1 MPNNMHDSA
10 MMICYRECLSN
21 LSKFNGGEEY
31 KIFQFISNIERIGKM
46 IDANENILHCMCT
59 AKLDGEAR
67 RWYDDNMSLT
77 QWEQLKFA
85 LLERFTRCDSSSKLF
100 EQLKERKQK
109 TDETITS
116 YYDAIIKLCHEY
128 DPSMSQKMII
138 SWLENGINDSLKI
151 PIKRQMKALSDSART
166 TQAFFK
172 IAKDEQEPQEENVPE
187 RETTAP
193 YVPYFSNTVSTTLKT
208 PENIHPNESQHLHQ
222 TQTTNTREVNN
233 LYQQQKHFNVQPRS
247 PPRIRHIP
255 SQHRSFNL
263 QSQSS
268 TSRRNIQ
275 HIPTEH
281 AASNNSSTMN
291 MRQYGPCSICQRN
304 NHRTIDCYYKK
315 PFGCFL
321 LAGTRDGGHSS
332 KLKQHPSTNYNITS
346 KFSSPIFINVQVNGK
361 RQHAIIDT
369 GSAVSIINQQ
379 LLKNIHHK
387 KFMYKHKSHKS
398 ANSTSINIIGEI
410 QLEIKIQGHT
420 TLILADVATNI
431 ITDLLLG
438 NDWIAENNVII
449 DSPQRHI
456 FLTDKYYQII
466 ATTPFIKPPDIHLP
480 ILLIDEITL
489 PPYSEKLINV
499 KTASPIKN
507 TIDVLFEPAHNLYSK
522 QILLANAILKMENNT
537 SQIMIINV
545 NDRQRTLS
553 KNTKLGHISYQTELN
568 NYCILPVLSEDENY
582 QPTYSKS
589 FNYKRNNTRKSGS
602 CDPLFREKRKVRFAD
617 FTCGKEHDEAQQ
629 HRCYVCQEQFLSRND
644 LQQHLCQKCYPLE
657 MREQIE
663 KLTQHIED
671 IKPQQQLYNG
681 KPLDYDDTLIGV
693 HAQNEPS
700 NEIGII
706 SDDDIE
712 QNRPVNQHSHQR
724 QPLTRNQRKNRKKRE
739 KRYQFEI
746 IRSVYYKFTTRNIK
760 KILIF
765 MNIPYVNFNVVGK
778 MLFLGVKNEH
788 IRKQADEILHSG
800 IFTEEHYYRIRKHL
814 HLDQE

>member
-1 MPNNMHDSA
+1 
-10 MMICYRECLSN
+10 
-21 LSKFNGGEEY
+21 
-31 KIFQFISNIERIGKM
+31 
-46 IDANENILHCMCT
+46 
-59 AKLDGEAR
+59 
-67 RWYDDNMSLT
+67 
-77 QWEQLKFA
+77 
-85 LLERFTRCDSSSKLF
+85 
-100 EQLKERKQK
+100 
-109 TDETITS
+109 
-116 YYDAIIKLCHEY
+116 
-128 DPSMSQKMII
+128 
-138 SWLENGINDSLKI
+138 
-151 PIKRQMKALSDSART
+151 
-166 TQAFFK
+166 
-172 IAKDEQEPQEENVPE
+172 
-187 RETTAP
+187 
-193 YVPYFSNTVSTTLKT
+193 
-208 PENIHPNESQHLHQ
+208 
-222 TQTTNTREVNN
+222 
-233 LYQQQKHFNVQPRS
+233 
-247 PPRIRHIP
+247 
-255 SQHRSFNL
+255 
-263 QSQSS
+263 
-268 TSRRNIQ
+268 
-275 HIPTEH
+275 
-281 AASNNSSTMN
+281 
-291 MRQYGPCSICQRN
+291 
-304 NHRTIDCYYKK
+304 
-315 PFGCFL
+315 
-321 LAGTRDGGHSS
+321 
-332 KLKQHPSTNYNITS
+332 
-346 KFSSPIFINVQVNGK
+346 
-361 RQHAIIDT
+361 
-369 GSAVSIINQQ
+369 
-379 LLKNIHHK
+379 
-387 KFMYKHKSHKS
+387 
-398 ANSTSINIIGEI
+398 
-410 QLEIKIQGHT
+410 T

-466 ATTPFIKPPDIHLP
+466 ATTPFIKPPDIHLS

-489 PPYSEKLINV
+489 PPYSEKLNNV
-499 KTASPIKN
+499 KTASPIKG

-602 CDPLFREKRKVRFAD
+602 CNPLFRGKRKVRFTD
-617 FTCGKEHDEAQQ
+617 FTCRKEHDEAQQ

-671 IKPQQQLYNG
+671 IKPQQQLYNA

-712 QNRPVNQHSHQR
+712 QNRPVNQHSHQH